1 MVLHMEGSP
10 VSCAENEYGSELL
23 LNEKESSRLNCGGT
37 SDLMP
42 GSPEDPLSLQSSG
55 LAAVGLRE
63 DSSGCTVQKK
73 EPSSFTA
80 FIAKPNT
87 NPPEYDPG
95 LQKPSVPCKGTAS
108 MSSMVSA
115 QSTG

>member
-1 MVLHMEGSP
+1 MILHIEGSP

-37 SDLMP
+37 SDLVP

-63 DSSGCTVQKK
+63 DSL
-73 EPSSFTA
+73 A
-80 FIAKPNT
+80 
-87 NPPEYDPG
+87 
-95 LQKPSVPCKGTAS
+95 
-108 MSSMVSA
+108 A
-115 QSTG
+115 QFRKRSCHHSQHS

>member
-1 MVLHMEGSP
+1 MILHTEGSP
-10 VSCAENEYGSELL
+10 ESCAENEDGSQL
-23 LNEKESSRLNCGGT
+23 LNKKASSRLNCGGT

-42 GSPEDPLSLQSSG
+42 GSLEYPLSLQSSG
-55 LAAVGLRE
+55 LAATGLGE
-63 DSSGCTVQKK
+63 DSSGHTVQKK
-73 EPSSFTA
+73 ELSSFA
-80 FIAKPNT
+80 ALIAKPNT
-87 NPPEYDPG
+87 NSPEYDPG